1 MASKIYSAALVGL
14 SADAVEVEV
23 DVSNG
28 LPKTLIVGL
37 PDAAVQEAKERVK
50 SAIKN
55 SSAIFPRSHIAINLA
70 PADIP
75 KNGSHYDLPIALSV
89 LLNSGQVF
97 FEPKDKLFLGELAL
111 DGNLRP
117 ITGVLPILLMAK
129 QMGFKQVFIPEG
141 NAKEAGLVTGIEIIP
156 LKSLHEAIG
165 FLQGLIKI
173 EPVSPADWVKLLQV
187 PETSFDMQ
195 LIKGQEAAKRA
206 LEIAAAGGHNILLSG
221 PPGTGKTLL
230 AKALPSILPKLTMD
244 EVLEITKIYSVAGL
258 LNVNKT
264 LITTRPFR
272 SPHHTTSGVALVGG
286 GSSPR
291 PGEISLSHRGVLFLD
306 EFPEF
311 SRAVLENLR
320 QPLEDG
326 LVTVARVAA
335 TVVFPAQFTLVAAQ
349 NPCPCG
355 YYSDPTKSCIC
366 TPGQIMKYHK
376 KISGPLLDR
385 IDLHVEVG
393 RLEYDKLSSESSGES
408 SEDIQKRVQVAR
420 DVQTER
426 FAGFDNIKTNSE
438 MTIREIKEFCKLG
451 KAEQNFMKTAV
462 VKMYLSARSY
472 HRILKLGRTIA
483 DLAREP
489 IIAVHHLAE
498 ALQYRP
504 KVE

>member
-75 KNGSHYDLPIALSV
+75 QNGSHYDLPIALSV

-111 DGNLRP
+111 DCNLRP

-129 QMGFKQVFIPEG
+129 QMGFKQFFIPEG

-244 EVLEITKIYSVAGL
+244 
-258 LNVNKT
+258 
-264 LITTRPFR
+264 
-272 SPHHTTSGVALVGG
+272 
-286 GSSPR
+286 
-291 PGEISLSHRGVLFLD
+291 
-306 EFPEF
+306 
-311 SRAVLENLR
+311 
-320 QPLEDG
+320 
-326 LVTVARVAA
+326 
-335 TVVFPAQFTLVAAQ
+335 
-349 NPCPCG
+349 
-355 YYSDPTKSCIC
+355 
-366 TPGQIMKYHK
+366 
-376 KISGPLLDR
+376 
-385 IDLHVEVG
+385 
-393 RLEYDKLSSESSGES
+393 
-408 SEDIQKRVQVAR
+408 
-420 DVQTER
+420 
-426 FAGFDNIKTNSE
+426 
-438 MTIREIKEFCKLG
+438 
-451 KAEQNFMKTAV
+451 
-462 VKMYLSARSY
+462 
-472 HRILKLGRTIA
+472 
-483 DLAREP
+483 
-489 IIAVHHLAE
+489 
-498 ALQYRP
+498 
-504 KVE
+504 